1 MFRIK
6 RINIENYGY
15 IGFSRFKTLLDVIRY
30 QGHSKVGSI
39 ERYWV
44 LRNSLSRSKHVS
56 LLFPLITSCRSL
68 EQICSCIL
76 SRYPIC
82 IHTYEERKI
91 KLSLCNKVGGPKI
104 TTRFT
109 IKFSLDNNGLV

>member
-39 ERYWV
+39 ERY
-44 LRNSLSRSKHVS
+44 
-56 LLFPLITSCRSL
+56 
-68 EQICSCIL
+68 
-76 SRYPIC
+76 
-82 IHTYEERKI
+82 
-91 KLSLCNKVGGPKI
+91 
-104 TTRFT
+104 
-109 IKFSLDNNGLV
+109 